1 MEASDQAFAEVL
13 SLEKQLNYFDPASE
27 LTQVNLRATENDV
40 SVSPELFEVLRFGD
54 EVARAFPK
62 TFQLMPL
69 CRHDS
74 VCYVL
79 QAEGE
84 GGTPSVRILSPGCR
98 FDLGGIAKGYI
109 VDRAAECLAR
119 STSGAHWV
127 VNAGGDLR
135 CSGQE
140 RVELRIPG
148 KEVESRFEVEVEA
161 GGLATSSRQ
170 GAFSPIGQ
178 SSAKYAESVSKL
190 QVASATI
197 VADRCAIADAF
208 AKVALL
214 TPLTKWD
221 EQTFKRSRKL
231 GVRAIYLF
239 DGNGARIS

>member
-127 VNAGGDLR
+127 VNAGGDSEDDHEQ
-135 CSGQE
+135 SGDRTHHNEQNDE
-140 RVELRIPG
+140 RDAGFQNAFDDSHRIFCPSTRSH
-148 KEVESRFEVEVEA
+148 E
-161 GGLATSSRQ
+161 
-170 GAFSPIGQ
+170 SPI
-178 SSAKYAESVSKL
+178 
-190 QVASATI
+190 QV
-197 VADRCAIADAF
+197 
-208 AKVALL
+208 
-214 TPLTKWD
+214 
-221 EQTFKRSRKL
+221 
-231 GVRAIYLF
+231 GV
-239 DGNGARIS
+239 